1 MGGLVYLLTLD
12 QPVNKVRYFFW
23 FILGCVSVFFAE
35 VVSGSQIYPFFN
47 LIDYILVLP
56 LYTLH
61 TLVLGYIV
69 YRNNRPRLYTLFS
82 AGALYGLYEAYIT
95 KVLWNPPWGN
105 NTTMFLGV
113 AVFETLLLVLFW
125 HAFLAFIVPLFLVET
140 TLTSSRELIQGL
152 PLTLAKKIEYIQ
164 RKRLYVVLVFFAGLF
179 QGGNSPSIPDSLLS
193 GLSSGG
199 FLIALILLWNKIGG
213 LNYSFRSL
221 LPTEK
226 EFKVLS
232 LALLVYY
239 IVTTALLR
247 PGELPG
253 LVPQLVIWVMYV
265 FFGVLLY
272 MGLKKSRVGQLIGS
286 GLLFSANITNMIILT
301 VVFSMGSVMGVATG
315 IGSLFMLAVWFG
327 GTIIGLVALVYTV
340 KSVFLG

>member
-1 MGGLVYLLTLD
+1 MYLLTLD

-61 TLVLGYIV
+61 TLVLGYLV
-69 YRNNRPRLYTLFS
+69 YRNTRPTLYTLFS

-95 KVLWNPPWGN
+95 KVLWNPPWGT

-125 HAFLAFIVPLFLVET
+125 HAFLAFIVPIFLVET

-164 RKRLYVVLVFFAGLF
+164 RKKLHVVLVFLAGLF
-179 QGGNSPSIPDSLLS
+179 QGGNSPSILDSLLS

-199 FLIALILLWNKIGG
+199 FLIALILLWKRIGG

-226 EFKVLS
+226 EFKTLS

-265 FFGVLLY
+265 IFGVFLY
-272 MGLKKSRVGQLIGS
+272 MGLKKSRVDQPNGS
-286 GLLFSANITNMIILT
+286 DLEFSANIMNMVVLT
-301 VVFSMGSVMGVATG
+301 VVFTLGSIFGVATG
-315 IGSLFMLAVWFG
+315 IGSVFMLVVWFV
-327 GTIIGLVALVYTV
+327 GTIIGLVTLVYTV
-340 KSVFLG
+340 RNIFHG

>member
-1 MGGLVYLLTLD
+1 M
-12 QPVNKVRYFFW
+12 NKVRYFFW

-35 VVSGSQIYPFFN
+35 VVSGSQIYPFFT

-69 YRNNRPRLYTLFS
+69 YRNTKPRLYTLFS

-95 KVLWNPPWGN
+95 KVLWNPPWGT

-140 TLTSSRELIQGL
+140 TLTSSREVIHGL
-152 PLTLAKKIEYIQ
+152 PVSLIRKIEYIQ
-164 RKRLYVVLVFFAGLF
+164 RKRLHIVLAFLAGLF
-179 QGGNSPSIPDSLLS
+179 QGGNSPSIQDSLLS

-199 FLIALILLWNKIGG
+199 FLIALILLWKRIGG
-213 LNYSFRSL
+213 INYSFRSL
-221 LPTEK
+221 MPTEK
-226 EFKVLS
+226 EFKRLS
-232 LALLVYY
+232 LALLAYY
-239 IVTTALLR
+239 ILTTALLR

-253 LVPQLVIWVMYV
+253 LVPQLVIWVLYV
-265 FFGVLLY
+265 IFGGLLHR
-272 MGLKKSRVGQLIGS
+272 GLKKSRLDQPIGS
-286 GLLFSANITNMIILT
+286 DLDFSVNIVNMIVLT
-301 VVFSMGSVMGVATG
+301 VVFSLGSILGVATG
-315 IGSLFMLAVWFG
+315 IGSVFMLIVWFV
-327 GTIIGLVALVYTV
+327 GTIIGLITLVYTV
-340 KSVFLG
+340 RSVFL